1 MKSLLK
7 YFKGYRKECIIG
19 PLFKLLEAGFEL
31 IIPLVVKQMIDKGIA
46 AGDVF
51 YVLKMAG
58 IMIMLGIIG
67 LICSLTAQYFCA
79 RAAVYF
85 AEGVKHDMF
94 ERVMKLS
101 YQDTDGIG
109 VSALIT
115 RLTSDINA
123 LQGGVN
129 MSLRLLLRSPFVVF
143 GAVVT
148 AFTIDVKAACI
159 FAVTVAILTIIVA
172 AVMFITGPGYRAV
185 QERLDKVLLSV
196 RSSLNGVRVI
206 RAFGNEEREFEAF
219 KKENDELNRLQIFTG
234 RISALLNPFTFIV
247 INLGTA
253 WLIWDG
259 ALAVDTGRLSRGAVV
274 ALVNLM
280 GQILVELIKLAN
292 LIVQLS
298 RALACANRIEDLLK
312 KEPSMK
318 EGKTGLKIKGK
329 APEVIFED
337 VCMSYAGAGENALE
351 GISFKADPGSTT
363 GIIGGTGSGK
373 STMVNLI
380 PRFYDVSSGC
390 VKVDGID
397 VRELK
402 FADLRE
408 AVAVV
413 PQKSVLFEGTIK
425 DNMRLGKEDASDEE
439 IISALKTAQAYDF
452 VMEKE
457 GGLEAPVTQGGDNFS
472 GGQRQRLCIARAL
485 VKKPEILIMDDS
497 ASALDYATD
506 AALRKA
512 IGEMKDAPT
521 VFIVSQRAASVMH
534 ADRIIV
540 LDEGHM
546 AASGTHDE
554 LLKSCDIYREIYVS
568 QFGRPEGS
576 D

>member
-1 MKSLLK
+1 
-7 YFKGYRKECIIG
+7 
-19 PLFKLLEAGFEL
+19 
-31 IIPLVVKQMIDKGIA
+31 
-46 AGDVF
+46 
-51 YVLKMAG
+51 
-58 IMIMLGIIG
+58 
-67 LICSLTAQYFCA
+67 
-79 RAAVYF
+79 
-85 AEGVKHDMF
+85 
-94 ERVMKLS
+94 
-101 YQDTDGIG
+101 
-109 VSALIT
+109 
-115 RLTSDINA
+115 
-123 LQGGVN
+123 
-129 MSLRLLLRSPFVVF
+129 
-143 GAVVT
+143 
-148 AFTIDVKAACI
+148 
-159 FAVTVAILTIIVA
+159 
-172 AVMFITGPGYRAV
+172 
-185 QERLDKVLLSV
+185 
-196 RSSLNGVRVI
+196 
-206 RAFGNEEREFEAF
+206 
-219 KKENDELNRLQIFTG
+219 
-234 RISALLNPFTFIV
+234 
-247 INLGTA
+247 
-253 WLIWDG
+253 
-259 ALAVDTGRLSRGAVV
+259 
-274 ALVNLM
+274 
-280 GQILVELIKLAN
+280 
-292 LIVQLS
+292 
-298 RALACANRIEDLLK
+298 
-312 KEPSMK
+312 
-318 EGKTGLKIKGK
+318 
-329 APEVIFED
+329 
-337 VCMSYAGAGENALE
+337 
-351 GISFKADPGSTT
+351 
-363 GIIGGTGSGK
+363 
-373 STMVNLI
+373 MVNLI

-425 DNMRLGKEDASDEE
+425 DNMRLGKEDALDEE